1 MKYFILVIL
10 IIILLLIAKKIE
22 YFSSYGVILERDFSD
37 LIKDESGIFF
47 SEQTTYKEGRR
58 RINCTSK
65 FNGEWYWFG
74 HQILI
79 K

>member
-37 LIKDESGIFF
+37 LIKDESEVYLQKYQCLDYDDI
-47 SEQTTYKEGRR
+47 
-58 RINCTSK
+58 RI
-65 FNGEWYWFG
+65 
-74 HQILI
+74 
-79 K
+79 